1 MAAYDLE
8 EQERIA
14 AIKDW
19 WEKWGVWVIS
29 ALVAFVLGIA
39 ATQGWK
45 YYQKQQTL
53 QAETLFES
61 VKKVAR
67 DTANTKEWK
76 KLSDAAT
83 AIAEKHPSTFYAS
96 EAQLMAAKAAFDAGD
111 LATAKTHLT
120 WAADKGRDL
129 HKSVAKI
136 RLAGVL
142 LDEKKYDEALKTL
155 ESVSEVGFAAQV
167 ADLKGDIYAAQ
178 GRRDEAR
185 AAYEVAVEKAEQ
197 RNPMKTI
204 SQAKLD
210 AFGGA
215 TEKPADK
222 NKKSGRQKKP
232 KELAS
237 EGDKPSSQARFDFAW
252 ARSRCADRFRL

>member
-1 MAAYDLE
+1 MSAYDLE

-39 ATQGWK
+39 GTQGWK
-45 YYQKQQTL
+45 YYQQQQAL

-61 VKKVAR
+61 IKKVAKE
-67 DTANTKEWK
+67 TATTKEWK

-83 AIAEKHPSTFYAS
+83 AIAEKHPSTFYAT

-111 LATAKTHLT
+111 LAVARKHLE

-129 HKSVAKI
+129 HQSVAKI
-136 RLAGVL
+136 RLAGVM
-142 LDEKKYDEALKTL
+142 LDEKKYDDALKTL
-155 ESVSEVGFAAQV
+155 EAIKDAGFAAQV
-167 ADLKGDIYAAQ
+167 ADLKGDVYAAQ

-185 AAYEVAVEKAEQ
+185 AAYEVAVEKADQ
-197 RNPMKTI
+197 RNPLKTT

-222 NKKSGRQKKP
+222 DKKADDKKADD
-232 KELAS
+232 KKAEGAS
-237 EGDKPSSQARFDFAW
+237 K
-252 ARSRCADRFRL
+252 